1 MAPRLAVAAVVL
13 LVGCGGDSGPA
24 RQDTA
29 APAARAGA
37 TPAHVVLRFR
47 ARDGRRLRGRLT
59 PATRPHAPAV
69 VLVHGLYGEPAQWDE
84 FVGHLHRAGF
94 TTLAYASRSDH
105 QPDEGVLVRD
115 LTGAVRALRARPEAD
130 PDRIVLAGASVGG
143 STVAYALGT
152 RRRLRAR
159 GGVAFSAL
167 EGPREVALGKRH
179 GFRPHGLLLISDQRE
194 ADNARALRAD
204 AHGEGTTVYVT
215 EATGHGTELVSDPGA
230 REHALDWLERLTT

>member
-1 MAPRLAVAAVVL
+1 M
-13 LVGCGGDSGPA
+13 
-24 RQDTA
+24 
-29 APAARAGA
+29 
-37 TPAHVVLRFR
+37 LRFR
-47 ARDGRRLRGRLT
+47 ASDGRRLRGRLT

-105 QPDEGVLVRD
+105 QPDEGVLV
-115 LTGAVRALRARPEAD
+115 ARPDGSGAGAARPARGRPR
-130 PDRIVLAGASVGG
+130 PDRAGRRQ
-143 STVAYALGT
+143 
-152 RRRLRAR
+152 RRRIDGGRTRSAR
-159 GGVAFSAL
+159 GAASAPAAASRSRRSRA
-167 EGPREVALGKRH
+167 PREVALGERH

-215 EATGHGTELVSDPGA
+215 EATGHGTALVADPGA
-230 REHALDWLERLTT
+230 RDRALDWLERLTT